1 MTGHRAEMVNGS
13 FQVDRGHVF
22 ACRLINIEL
31 SPATPIQLAST
42 PLNTCPV
49 RLIIDGLMGNIRWR
63 P

>member
-1 MTGHRAEMVNGS
+1 MVNGS